1 MHLEDYS
8 VGDKAELG
16 SYLFTAEDIIRYASK
31 YDPQP
36 FHLSEEGGRAGPFKR
51 LAASGWQTCSIWMK
65 LLVGFQTRLAQERMA
80 AGLPV
85 GRVGPSPGFSN
96 LSWKRPVYAGDTI
109 TYFTEVLEARASDS
123 RPGWGVLR
131 ARNSAVN
138 QDGVEVLEFTSV
150 VLVERRPA

>member
-1 MHLEDYS
+1 MHLEDYA

-16 SYLFTAEDIIRYASK
+16 SHLFTAEDIIRFASR

-36 FHLSEEGGRAGPFKR
+36 FHLSEEGGRAGPFGR
-51 LAASGWQTCSIWMK
+51 LAASGWHTCAVWMR
-65 LLVGFQTRLAQERMA
+65 LLLGFQARLAKERTA

-96 LSWKRPVYAGDTI
+96 LSWKRPVYAGDRI
-109 TYFTEVLEARASDS
+109 TYFTEVLETRPSAS
-123 RPGWGVLR
+123 RPAWGVLR

-150 VLVERRPA
+150 VLVERRPD